1 MDTLFS
7 LLEKGGFAVY
17 VLVFLSLVSWALIV
31 ERLFNLRFGSM
42 LSKSV
47 KDVRSLL
54 ASGDVEGALKLLS
67 LDNSPASQILYRLL
81 EEYKEGKA
89 DKRILMSDLSFEVS
103 LLAPKVEK
111 NLALLST
118 IASVSPL
125 IGLFGTITGLIKVFS
140 AFAVAQTEQGVALLA
155 TGISEALI
163 SAATGLAVAI
173 PALLAYWI
181 FRIMGNSILDRIEQ
195 ELTETLRVLK

>member
-1 MDTLFS
+1 METLFS

-17 VLVFLSLVSWALIV
+17 VLVFLSFVSWALII
-31 ERLFNLRFGSM
+31 ERLFNIRSGNM

-67 LDNSPASQILYRLL
+67 LDSSPASQILYRLL
-81 EEYKEGKA
+81 EEYKEHKV
-89 DKRILMSDLSFEVS
+89 DKRLLLSDLNFEVS

-140 AFAVAQTEQGVALLA
+140 AFAVAQTEQGIALLA

-181 FRIMGNSILDRIEQ
+181 FRIMGNSILDKMEQ
-195 ELTETLRVLK
+195 ELAETLRVLK